1 MQKIRFIKVL
11 GSHLIRTNKN
21 VMKKLVGLL
30 LLLAL
35 STSCV
40 AVREYDKVYLN
51 DEEMLLGFKSSERF
65 ETTFQ
70 IYREAAAGA
79 NGGKSGGGCG
89 CN

>member
-1 MQKIRFIKVL
+1 
-11 GSHLIRTNKN
+11 
-21 VMKKLVGLL
+21 MKKIVLL
-30 LLLAL
+30 LVFTTL

-40 AVREYDKVYLN
+40 VVKEYDKAYLN
-51 DEEMLLGFKSSERF
+51 DEEMALSAKGAERF
-65 ETTFQ
+65 ETNFQ

>member
-1 MQKIRFIKVL
+1 
-11 GSHLIRTNKN
+11 
-21 VMKKLVGLL
+21 MKKRILL
-30 LLLAL
+30 LVLVVL

-40 AVREYDKVYLN
+40 VVKEYDKVYLN
-51 DEEMLLGFKSSERF
+51 DDEMMLSAKGSERF
-65 ETTFQ
+65 ETNFQ